1 MTTLTTTEIQLLD
14 EYIIR
19 HNYTEF
25 DEAYF
30 HHILANTLPSWR
42 SEHIASSRVYDFGTT
57 EAYQDY
63 IKSLYIN
70 SDV

>member
-1 MTTLTTTEIQLLD
+1 MTILTNTETKLLD

-19 HNYTEF
+19 HNYTTF
-25 DEAYF
+25 DEAHF

-42 SEHIASSRVYDFGTT
+42 SECIASSRIYEFGTT

-63 IKSLYIN
+63 IKNLYIN

>member
-1 MTTLTTTEIQLLD
+1 MTTLTEKEMQLLD

-25 DEAYF
+25 DEAHF

-42 SEHIASSRVYDFGTT
+42 SECIASSRVYDFGTT
-57 EAYQDY
+57 EAYQNY
-63 IKSLYIN
+63 VKNLCVVK
-70 SDV
+70 DV